1 MGDITVDKNT
11 AVAAAVSISVISV
24 GGFLILPLFV
34 GAAAQKF
41 SLSEQQ
47 MGFFASSV
55 MAGSAISAVLAI
67 FWIRRIDW
75 QRAAFAA
82 LSLLLVAHSL
92 SLFSDTVGQL
102 VFLQFV
108 ASFAGGAAY
117 SLALTTLSDNRKP
130 DRCFGFAIAAQVL
143 FQVLGLLL
151 LPSFSETNGLQSILT
166 LLATMAAIGLVIL
179 RWLPRSGH
187 ATPKSP
193 HRNTVLKPAVL
204 LIFLGC
210 FMFSFNVGVVWSF
223 IERMAALEGFGATAI
238 GRSLA
243 IGVAFGVPGA
253 LLASWSGERFG
264 RMGPLAL
271 GAATILIALYLL
283 QGGMTSTD
291 FLIAII
297 LYNFGWNYS
306 LPYQYAAVNA
316 ADASGRGV
324 SITPAFHGA
333 GAAIGPSI
341 AAFYVTAESYAAV
354 NVVAAI
360 AATLSL
366 VLFIWAL
373 RRSMNTPDD
382 ELPAQ
387 A

>member
-1 MGDITVDKNT
+1 MDDLTVDRKT
-11 AVAAAVSISVISV
+11 AVAASVGISVISV

-47 MGFFASSV
+47 IGFFASSV

-75 QRAAFAA
+75 QKAAFAA

-92 SLFSDTVGQL
+92 SLFSNTFGQL
-102 VFLQFV
+102 VFLQFM
-108 ASFAGGAAY
+108 ASFGGGAAY
-117 SLALTTLSDNRKP
+117 SLALTTLSDNRNP
-130 DRCFGFAIAAQVL
+130 DRCFGFAIAAQVS

-151 LPSFSETNGLQSILT
+151 LPSFIETNGLQSILT
-166 LLATMAAIGLVIL
+166 LLALMAALGLVVL

-187 ATPKSP
+187 ATPQIPSGK
-193 HRNTVLKPAVL
+193 TVLKPAIL
-204 LIFLGC
+204 LSLLGC
-210 FMFSFNVGVVWSF
+210 FMFFFNVGVVWSF
-223 IERMAALEGFGATAI
+223 VERMAALEGFGAADI
-238 GRSLA
+238 GQSLA

-264 RMGPLAL
+264 RVGPMAL

-283 QGGMTSTD
+283 QGGMTSTE

-306 LPYQYAAVNA
+306 LPFQYAAVNA

-324 SITPAFHGA
+324 SVTPAFHGA
-333 GAAIGPSI
+333 GAAIGPSV
-341 AAFYVTAESYAAV
+341 AAFYVTADSYAAV
-354 NVVAAI
+354 SVVAAI
-360 AATLSL
+360 AAVLSL
-366 VLFIWAL
+366 VLFVWASL
-373 RRSMNTPDD
+373 R
-382 ELPAQ
+382 
-387 A
+387 